1 MRSQPNL
8 TIVEHPLV
16 QHKLTLLRDEST
28 PTALFRGLL
37 KEVGILL
44 VYEATRDLALESVEI
59 STPLETMAAPRLAG
73 RKLAL
78 VSVLRAGNGL
88 LDGAIEILP
97 SARVGHVGLVRDE
110 ETLEAVEYYLNLPA
124 DMPERDIVLLDPM
137 LATGHSSAKALD
149 LVKSSTPRSIR
160 FVSLVAAPEGVAHLH
175 ERHPEVPIFTA
186 ALDRELNDRGYIL
199 PGLGDAGDRL
209 FGTKS

>member
-1 MRSQPNL
+1 MHNL
-8 TIVEHPLV
+8 TVVEHPLV

-28 PTALFRGLL
+28 PTALFRLVL

-44 VYEATRDLALESVEI
+44 TYEATRDLAIESVEI

-97 SARVGHVGLVRDE
+97 SARVGHVGLYRDE
-110 ETLEAVEYYLNLPA
+110 ETLEAVDYYLNLPA
-124 DMPERDIVLLDPM
+124 DMPERDLVLLDPM

-149 LVKSSTPRSIR
+149 LVKSSNPRSIR

-209 FGTKS
+209 FGTKG

>member
-1 MRSQPNL
+1 MSNL
-8 TIVEHPLV
+8 TVVEHPLV
-16 QHKLTLLRDEST
+16 QHKLSLLRDEST
-28 PTALFRGLL
+28 PTALFRSLL

-44 VYEATRDLALESVEI
+44 TYEAIRDLALESVEI
-59 STPLETMAAPRLAG
+59 ATPLETMAAPRLAG

-97 SARVGHVGLVRDE
+97 SARVGHVGLYRDE

-124 DMPERDIVLLDPM
+124 EMPERDLVLLDPM

-149 LVKSSTPRSIR
+149 LVKSSNPRSIR
-160 FVSLVAAPEGVAHLH
+160 FVSLVAAPEGVAHLQK
-175 ERHPEVPIFTA
+175 RHPDVPIVTA
-186 ALDRELNDRGYIL
+186 ALDRELNDKGYIL

>member
-1 MRSQPNL
+1 MHNL
-8 TIVEHPLV
+8 MVVEHPLV

-28 PTALFRGLL
+28 PKALFRSLL

-44 VYEATRDLALESVEI
+44 VYAATRDLRMESAKI
-59 STPLETMAAPRLAG
+59 STPLETMAASRLAG

-88 LDGAIEILP
+88 LDGALEILP
-97 SARVGHVGLVRDE
+97 SARVGHVGLYRDE
-110 ETLEAVEYYLNLPA
+110 ETLEAVQYYLNLPA
-124 DMPERDIVLLDPM
+124 DLPERDLVLLDPM

-149 LVKSSTPRSIR
+149 LVKRSNPRSIR
-160 FVSLVAAPEGVAHLH
+160 FVSLVSAPEGVAHLQ
-175 ERHPEVPIFTA
+175 ERHPDVKIVTA
-186 ALDRELNDRGYIL
+186 ALDRELNDKGYIL

-209 FGTKS
+209 FGTKG

>member
-1 MRSQPNL
+1 MRDQPNL
-8 TIVEHPLV
+8 TVVEHPLV
-16 QHKLTLLRDEST
+16 QHKLSLLRDERT
-28 PTALFRGLL
+28 PTVLFRGLL

-88 LDGAIEILP
+88 LDGAIEIFP

-124 DMPERDIVLLDPM
+124 DMPERDLVLLDPM

-149 LVKSSTPRSIR
+149 LVKSSNPRSIR
-160 FVSLVAAPEGVAHLH
+160 FVSLVAAPEGVTHLQ
-175 ERHPEVPIFTA
+175 ERHPDVPITTA
-186 ALDRELNDRGYIL
+186 ALDRELNDKGYIL

-209 FGTKS
+209 FGTKG